1 MEVKAEIKLEKPE
14 VKVEKPEKA
23 EKTEKT
29 EKTKKTTENG
39 CDSKK
44 DSDEQSEN
52 DENRPHI
59 KIVRDVRRLDKGL
72 PKFLRRR
79 VKVGQWTPCD
89 MPKNGEFKMKDSEAL
104 VEVPSLTCPMLI
116 KERDVFARRVKD
128 GKVIPPK
135 PRKAPTHQPNQFK
148 LGQTSVVDFFT
159 SSAGDFLM
167 QIGLDRVSEHYN
179 KEQIKA
185 KEREMRRH
193 GRSAELLESAK
204 KHAEDFQKSKARNAA
219 FHHKLKRC
227 QTCDFKTE
235 SQMVLEGHLLTP
247 HFTQRRELQC
257 SFCPFITRDAKA
269 IIFHMEAHHSKVPV
283 MEPPPQFYECP
294 FCPFETNLKNKAGT
308 HVNRCQRYFNN
319 NVNQSPGNDFQA
331 PGMTSKPI
339 TNEDIKMYEK
349 FFIALTQAK
358 NQVGFSNYRI
368 FSMETY
374 KWRTGL
380 LVFMNFTTS
389 FFYLLLLSKSLF
401 DDCRL

>member
-1 MEVKAEIKLEKPE
+1 MKA
-14 VKVEKPEKA
+14 
-23 EKTEKT
+23 TRST
-29 EKTKKTTENG
+29 RD
-39 CDSKK
+39 DSKK
-44 DSDEQSEN
+44 ATQNGCEVKKEPSEEQSEN
-52 DENRPHI
+52 DENQPQV

-72 PKFLRRR
+72 PNFLRRR

-89 MPKNGEFKMKDSEAL
+89 MLRNGEFRMKDNEAL

-116 KERDVFARRVKD
+116 KEKDVFARRVKD
-128 GKVIPPK
+128 GKVVPPK
-135 PRKAPTHQPNQFK
+135 ARKTPAHSQNQFK

-204 KHAEDFQKSKARNAA
+204 KHAEDFQRSKARNAA

-235 SQMVLEGHLLTP
+235 SQLVLEGHLLTP
-247 HFTQRRELQC
+247 HVTQRRDLQC

-269 IIFHMEAHHSKVPV
+269 IIFHMEAHHNKVPV
-283 MEPPPQFYECP
+283 MEPPPLYYECP

-358 NQVGFSNYRI
+358 NQVRHRI
-368 FSMETY
+368 LHEAF
-374 KWRTGL
+374 
-380 LVFMNFTTS
+380 
-389 FFYLLLLSKSLF
+389 SLF
-401 DDCRL
+401 RQV